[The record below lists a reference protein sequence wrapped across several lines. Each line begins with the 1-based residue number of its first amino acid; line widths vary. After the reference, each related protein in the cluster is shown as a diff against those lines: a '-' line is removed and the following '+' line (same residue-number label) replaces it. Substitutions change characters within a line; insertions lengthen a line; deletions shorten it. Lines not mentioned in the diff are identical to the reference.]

1 MQKKLLLR
9 KAITEQMK
17 DRLRY
22 SKNITIRKLKQLK
35 EYKKKS

>member
-1 MQKKLLLR
+1 MQKKLPHP
-9 KAITEQMK
+9 KATIGQMK
-17 DRLRY
+17 GLRRY